1 MMSKF
6 VNDMPCPMCAL
17 SYGVT
22 PQTYIRTRPGSI
34 VANGSLR
41 RVIVLWMTIRAGL
54 SVPRGCATVMA
65 GISAST
71 AMDLGIAILAPIQ
84 RVGGRRTIGVVPHEV
99 AKA

>member
-1 MMSKF
+1 
-6 VNDMPCPMCAL
+6 
-17 SYGVT
+17 
-22 PQTYIRTRPGSI
+22 
-34 VANGSLR
+34 
-41 RVIVLWMTIRAGL
+41 
-54 SVPRGCATVMA
+54 MA